1 MASASTIQPTPASEK
16 SQYFDAPISQYT
28 PSWACYTRIRN
39 PDSDQ
44 PSLHLVIIKSSG
56 DDTSGTVAPG
66 PDRAAPASID
76 GSAPTKS
83 GSAAIAESKSPKDS
97 HGTIGVSRVRSL
109 LTKRRS
115 LKKKPPPA
123 DETKASAPIVTSGTI
138 PPATKSSISNP
149 GQTDSSKF
157 QDPISAAIDCAIVKD
172 AANAA
177 NTSSEPT
184 SPGMQP
190 QTTAPS
196 MPVPQTLESF
206 TSRIANESIEPELSR
221 TYLPPAQTQSP
232 REPHSETFAKTTSP
246 LASNATGETKSIIA
260 PSTKSRASRAANTTG
275 DAPTEHLSRRASHRS
290 NKSYRSRRSHRSHA
304 SRRHDRDYERDY
316 DHGRRHK
323 QSRSAPG
330 SRRGPVSD
338 DETASESDSATGS
351 DFESVESDEADEAG
365 YMSPV
370 SHNRRAHRERGS
382 RYDDDRRSRRS
393 SMPARPRSMHHG
405 HEHDEDRDQRTESGM
420 KRSGTAMSRRSMAVS
435 TVSTSGGAFASGAG
449 TIGPGALPDPGDA
462 EPFRTRAVDAARNLS
477 TKQAKKITKE
487 ERECCLMLD

>member
-1 MASASTIQPTPASEK
+1 
-16 SQYFDAPISQYT
+16 
-28 PSWACYTRIRN
+28 
-39 PDSDQ
+39 
-44 PSLHLVIIKSSG
+44 VIIKSSG
-56 DDTSGTVAPG
+56 GDTSGTVAPG
-66 PDRAAPASID
+66 RDLAAPASIT
-76 GSAPTKS
+76 GSTHMKS
-83 GSAAIAESKSPKDS
+83 GSTAAESKSSKDN
-97 HGTIGVSRVRSL
+97 HGTTGVGRVRSL

-123 DETKASAPIVTSGTI
+123 DETKTFDPIVTPGTI
-138 PPATKSSISNP
+138 LSTTKSSISNP
-149 GQTDSSKF
+149 GQTDSNKF
-157 QDPISAAIDCAIVKD
+157 QDPTPAAIDYAIVKD
-172 AANAA
+172 AANAT

-184 SPGMQP
+184 GPGIP
-190 QTTAPS
+190 QTRTTAPS
-196 MPVPQTLESF
+196 MPVPQTLDSS
-206 TSRIANESIEPELSR
+206 TSRIANESTEPELSR

-232 REPHSETFAKTTSP
+232 RDPHSETFSKTMSP
-246 LASNATGETKSIIA
+246 LASNANGETKSIIA
-260 PSTKSRASRAANTTG
+260 PSTKSRASRAAKTTG
-275 DAPTEHLSRRASHRS
+275 DAPTEPLSRRASHRS
-290 NKSYRSRRSHRSHA
+290 DKSYRSRRSHRSHA

-393 SMPARPRSMHHG
+393 SMPARPRSMRHG